1 MSRTLLLSLLL
12 ALLLI
17 GAGCAKRPTELSS
30 DRLKLESQIPFVGYP
45 YHLVV
50 GGNWLYGALDQGGMA
65 QLNADSYRFNMYNQL
80 IAEDG
85 SEVNLYRIRKVAYVP
100 EREMVFI
107 NEVRGT
113 DQVYIAK
120 ANDPDSLRIF
130 DAITGETQDIQDII
144 CRNLVND
151 PDGNILEVLYC
162 TIATIKYG
170 RFNGSLWLGSELT
183 ISTDLS
189 IAGLDMDEN
198 YIYVAG
204 QQAGLYIYSREDG
217 RLVSKINSIGD
228 VQKVVVNGDK
238 AYIASKHNGL
248 KIVDLSNINYPF
260 ELGGYETSG
269 YATDLAYHNGKVILA
284 SGSGGAYYFDV
295 STPHRPKL
303 IQRMVD
309 PGYAMNVAFLQGK
322 VVVASR
328 SNGLL
333 IYKK

>member
-1 MSRTLLLSLLL
+1 MSRPLLLSLLL

-17 GAGCAKRPTELSS
+17 VAGCAKRPTEPNK
-30 DRLKLESQIPFVGYP
+30 DRLSLESQIPFVGYP

-50 GGNWLYGALDQGGMA
+50 GGDWLYGALDQGGVA
-65 QLNADSYRFNMYNQL
+65 QYNANDHRFNMYNQL
-80 IAEDG
+80 VAEDG
-85 SEVNLYRIRKVAYVP
+85 SEVVLYRIRKVGYVP

-144 CRNLVND
+144 CRNLEND

-183 ISTDLS
+183 INTELS
-189 IAGLDMDEN
+189 IASLDMDDQ

-204 QQAGLYIYSREDG
+204 QQAGLFIYSRTDG
-217 RLVSKINSIGD
+217 KLISNINTVGD
-228 VQKVVVNGDK
+228 VQKVVVAGDK
-238 AYIASKHNGL
+238 AYIAAKHNGL
-248 KIVDLSNINYPF
+248 KIVDLSDIEHPF
-260 ELGGYETSG
+260 ELGSYETTG

-303 IQRMVD
+303 IQRMVE
-309 PGYAMNVAFLQGK
+309 PGYALNVAFMQGK
-322 VVVASR
+322 AVIATR
-328 SNGLL
+328 SNGLF

>member
-1 MSRTLLLSLLL
+1 MSRTLLLSIIL

-17 GAGCAKRPTELSS
+17 VAGCAKRPTEPNS

-45 YHLVV
+45 HHLVV
-50 GGNWLYGALDQGGMA
+50 GGNWLYGALDQGGLA
-65 QLNADSYRFNMYNQL
+65 QLNATNARFNMYNKL

-85 SEVNLYRIRKVAYVP
+85 SEVTLYRIRKVAYVP

-170 RFNGSLWLGSELT
+170 RFNGTLWLGSELT
-183 ISTDLS
+183 INTELS
-189 IAGLDMDEN
+189 IAGLDMDDN

-204 QQAGLYIYSREDG
+204 QQAGLFVYSRANG
-217 RLVSKINSIGD
+217 HLISKINSIGD
-228 VQKVVVNGDK
+228 VQKVVVAGDK
-238 AYIASKHNGL
+238 AYVASKHNGL
-248 KIVDLSNINYPF
+248 KIVDLSDISHPI
-260 ELGGYETSG
+260 ELGSYQTTG

-303 IQRMVD
+303 IQRLVE
-309 PGYAMNVAFLQGK
+309 PGYVMNVAFMQNK

-333 IYKK
+333 IYQK